1 MQLDNEPQEIFDAL
15 KECSWIDLDDGVIV
29 IPSWDSNR
37 SNLVEDG
44 TRSNI

>member
-15 KECSWIDLDDGVIV
+15 KECSWILMMESLLFHHGTQKQV
-29 IPSWDSNR
+29 
-37 SNLVEDG
+37 NLVEDG